1 MNNEGGNMGD
11 LDFSYEKYHLR
22 RIREALKRRNL
33 FMNPNNGWG
42 IHGPH
47 EGMNYQVYVGF
58 AYTKLEDIDNTSKG
72 FEVAIRPNAVY
83 QVESSWHYCNPQDR
97 IPVGWRLPE
106 YHD

>member
-47 EGMNYQVYVGF
+47 EGMNYQVYV
-58 AYTKLEDIDNTSKG
+58 KPD
-72 FEVAIRPNAVY
+72 
-83 QVESSWHYCNPQDR
+83 
-97 IPVGWRLPE
+97 PVTVVPYVNGSN
-106 YHD
+106 